1 MAITILIA
9 IVLLAIFIIAWFCGL
24 NTEIGRFI
32 LDHLFPTT
40 YPCKGDQVDIYINGG
55 WNRRATVTACC
66 QKFLV
71 VYGSVSC
78 PIDYRG
84 RFYAIGIDADDNT
97 LVYVDKTLWHLVKR
111 AELIRKICN
120 VPDEYGTFPP
130 SDEGK
135 ANCEI
140 FPGVRDPEN
149 APEIPVEE

>member
-1 MAITILIA
+1 MAITIFI
-9 IVLLAIFIIAWFCGL
+9 IILLAIFTISWFLGL
-24 NTEIGRFI
+24 NITIGRYI
-32 LDHLFPTT
+32 LDNIMPTT
-40 YPCKGDQVDIYINGG
+40 YPANGDQIDIYINGG

-66 QKFLV
+66 QTFLV
-71 VYGSVSC
+71 VYGAVSC

-84 RFYAIGIDADDNT
+84 RFYAIGTDANDNI

-120 VPDEYGTFPP
+120 VPDEYGTFQP

-140 FPGVRDPEN
+140 FPGVKDPAN
-149 APEIPVEE
+149 APEIPVE